1 MPITKLQFRPGI
13 NQEVTSYSNEGGW
26 VDGDKIRFRFGYP
39 EKFGGWEKMSGNTYE
54 GTARRLHNWLALDN
68 SNYLGIGTHLKY
80 YIEEGGLF
88 NDITPT
94 RLTTSLGDVT
104 FSATNGSSTITV
116 NENNHGAS
124 ENDFVT
130 FSGVATLGGLVT
142 ASILNAEHKIVS
154 ILNGNSYTITVSVTA
169 NSSDTGNGSFTD
181 ATCDYNNDPTITMD
195 STATLAVG
203 GTVSGTG
210 IPTGATVASITDAT
224 NFELSASTTGGSVT
238 NGTLTF
244 NNSKAV
250 YQINTGLNSQVGGTG
265 WGAGLWGGITDNALT
280 TQLNEAVDNS
290 ETAIDVDDETGIT
303 TDNDVIFI
311 DKTPSDVSTT
321 LSAAVSSAGATT
333 IAVTSASGLAA
344 GDTIV
349 IGSEFVKIGGIST
362 NDLTGCTRGHLN
374 STATTHLDKTSVVL
388 VDGAE
393 LMTVTATSDD
403 NTLTVTR
410 GASGTIASAHANDT
424 IVRLA
429 VGNVSSDDDFTGW
442 GIAAVTGTTR
452 EIRTWSHDNF
462 GEDLFINPRDEA
474 VYRWD
479 KTNGLTTRAVEISTI
494 SGAENAP
501 TVAKQIMVDENHLIA
516 FGTNIYGTTTQD
528 PLLIR
533 FSDDENQL
541 LFTVRSGSAASFLT
555 IGSGSEFIQAIKTK
569 REILVWTDISLHSL
583 RYIGYPNYYR
593 IDQITS
599 SITIMGSKAA
609 VAVEDAVFWMGKDSF
624 YVYAG
629 GTQTLPCTVKDKVFL
644 DFNNN
649 QSDKVV
655 AGVNSEYTEVIWFY
669 PSESNS
675 LNNGGTGDVDKYVI
689 YNYGQKIWYYG
700 TLSRTAWIDRG
711 IRNFPIAASDVLI
724 NSSAELTNGDATVTI
739 DSTSALVVNSLV
751 SGNGIPEGS
760 RIISITNAT
769 TFELSNN
776 ATTTQTGVTLR
787 FNNSNTHHLFNHET
801 GYNDDTIAM
810 TSFIESAPMDIGD
823 GDKFSLVQKVIPDLS
838 FQGSTSQSSPAAN
851 FTLKAR
857 NEPGENYGNTSAG
870 TATRIST
877 SPVETFTNQLNLR
890 ARGRSFALRVDSD
903 ALGVRWKLGSPRVSI
918 RPDGRR

>member
-1 MPITKLQFRPGI
+1 MPLTKLQFKPGI
-13 NQEVTSYSNEGGW
+13 NREVTPYSNEGGW
-26 VDGDKIRFRFGYP
+26 VDCDKIRFRFGYA
-39 EKFGGWEKMSGNTYE
+39 EKFGGWEKMTSSTYE
-54 GTARRLHNWLALDN
+54 GTARRLHNWLALDG
-68 SNYLGIGTHLKY
+68 SNYLGVGTHLKY

-88 NDITPT
+88 NDITPI
-94 RLTTSLGDVT
+94 RLTTSVGDVT

-116 NENNHGAS
+116 TENSHGAA

-130 FSGVATLGGLVT
+130 FSGAATLGGLVT

-169 NSSDTGNGSFTD
+169 NASDTGNGSFTD

-195 STATLAVG
+195 STAALAVG

-250 YQINTGLNSQVGGTG
+250 YQINSGLDSQVGGTG
-265 WGAGLWGGITDNALT
+265 WGAGLFGGTTDGALT
-280 TQLNEAVDNS
+280 TQLAEALDAT
-290 ETAIDVDDETGIT
+290 ETAIDVDSVTGIT
-303 TDNDVIFI
+303 
-311 DKTPSDVSTT
+311 
-321 LSAAVSSAGATT
+321 
-333 IAVTSASGLAA
+333 A
-344 GDTIV
+344 GDTILIEEELITV
-349 IGSEFVKIGGIST
+349 GTIS
-362 NDLTGCTRGHLN
+362 
-374 STATTHLDKTSVVL
+374 S
-388 VDGAE
+388 
-393 LMTVTATSDD
+393 
-403 NTLTVTR
+403 NTLGTGGGPSTR
-410 GASGTIASAHANDT
+410 GASGTANVSHSDNT

-429 VGNVSSDDDFTGW
+429 VGNASSSDDFTGW
-442 GIAAVTGTTR
+442 GIAAESGTTR

-479 KTNGLTTRAVEISTI
+479 KTNGLSTRAVEISTI

-541 LFTVRSGSAASFLT
+541 LFTVRSGSAANFLT
-555 IGSGSEFIQAIKTK
+555 IGSGSEFVQAIKTK
-569 REILVWTDISLHSL
+569 REILVWTDVSLHSL
-583 RYIGYPNYYR
+583 RYIGYPLYYG

-609 VAVEDAVFWMGKDSF
+609 VAVEDAVFWMGKDNF

-629 GTQTLPCTVKDKVFL
+629 GTKTLPCTVKDKVFL
-644 DFNNN
+644 DFNNE
-649 QSDKVV
+649 QADKVV

-675 LNNGGTGDVDKYVI
+675 LTNGGTGDIDKYVI
-689 YNYGQKIWYYG
+689 YNYGQGIWYFG
-700 TLSRTAWIDRG
+700 TLVRTAWIDRG
-711 IRNFPIAASDVLI
+711 IRQFPIAA
-724 NSSAELTNGDATVTI
+724 
-739 DSTSALVVNSLV
+739 
-751 SGNGIPEGS
+751 GS
-760 RIISITNAT
+760 PN
-769 TFELSNN
+769 
-776 ATTTQTGVTLR
+776 
-787 FNNSNTHHLFNHET
+787 LFNHET
-801 GYNDDTIAM
+801 GFDDDGSAM

-823 GDKFSLVQKVIPDLS
+823 GDKFTLVQKVIPDLT
-838 FQGSTSQSSPAAN
+838 FDGSTSQSSPAAN

-857 NEPGENYGNTSAG
+857 NEPGENYSNTSAG
-870 TATRIST
+870 TATRTST

-903 ALGVRWKLGSPRVSI
+903 ALGVKWRLGSPRVSI
-918 RPDGRR
+918 RQDGRR

>member
-1 MPITKLQFRPGI
+1 MPLTKLQFKPGI
-13 NQEVTSYSNEGGW
+13 NREVTPYSNEGGW
-26 VDGDKIRFRFGYP
+26 VDCDKIRFRFGYA
-39 EKFGGWEKMSGNTYE
+39 EKFGGWEKMTSSTYE
-54 GTARRLHNWLALDN
+54 GTARRLHNWLALDG
-68 SNYLGIGTHLKY
+68 SNYLGVGTHLKY

-88 NDITPT
+88 NDITPI
-94 RLTTSLGDVT
+94 RLTTSVGDVT

-116 NENNHGAS
+116 TENSHGAA

-130 FSGVATLGGLVT
+130 FSGAATLGGLVT

-169 NSSDTGNGSFTD
+169 NASDTGNGSFTD

-195 STATLAVG
+195 STAALAVG

-250 YQINTGLNSQVGGTG
+250 YQINSGLDSQVGGTG
-265 WGAGLWGGITDNALT
+265 WGAGLFGGTTDGALT
-280 TQLNEAVDNS
+280 TQLAEALDAT
-290 ETAIDVDDETGIT
+290 ETAIDVDSVTGIT
-303 TDNDVIFI
+303 
-311 DKTPSDVSTT
+311 
-321 LSAAVSSAGATT
+321 
-333 IAVTSASGLAA
+333 A
-344 GDTIV
+344 GDTILIEEELITV
-349 IGSEFVKIGGIST
+349 GTIS
-362 NDLTGCTRGHLN
+362 
-374 STATTHLDKTSVVL
+374 S
-388 VDGAE
+388 
-393 LMTVTATSDD
+393 
-403 NTLTVTR
+403 NTLGTGGGPSTR
-410 GASGTIASAHANDT
+410 GASGTANVSHSDNT

-429 VGNVSSDDDFTGW
+429 VGNASSSDDFTGW
-442 GIAAVTGTTR
+442 GIAAVSGTTR

-541 LFTVRSGSAASFLT
+541 SFTVGTASAANFLT
-555 IGSGSEFIQAIKTK
+555 IGSGSEFVQAIKTK
-569 REILVWTDISLHSL
+569 REILVWTDVSLHSL
-583 RYIGYPNYYR
+583 RYIGYPLYYG

-609 VAVEDAVFWMGKDSF
+609 VAVEDAVFWMGKDNF

-629 GTQTLPCTVKDKVFL
+629 GTKTLPCTVKDKVFL
-644 DFNNN
+644 DFNNE
-649 QSDKVV
+649 QADKVV

-675 LNNGGTGDVDKYVI
+675 LTNGGTGDIDKYVI
-689 YNYGQKIWYYG
+689 YNYGQGIWYFG
-700 TLSRTAWIDRG
+700 TLVRTAWIDRG
-711 IRNFPIAASDVLI
+711 IRQFPIAA
-724 NSSAELTNGDATVTI
+724 
-739 DSTSALVVNSLV
+739 
-751 SGNGIPEGS
+751 GS
-760 RIISITNAT
+760 PN
-769 TFELSNN
+769 
-776 ATTTQTGVTLR
+776 
-787 FNNSNTHHLFNHET
+787 LFNHET
-801 GYNDDTIAM
+801 GFDDDGSAM

-823 GDKFSLVQKVIPDLS
+823 GDKFTLVQKVIPDLT
-838 FQGSTSQSSPAAN
+838 FDGSTSQSSPAAN

-857 NEPGENYGNTSAG
+857 NEPGENYSNTSAG
-870 TATRIST
+870 TATRTST

-903 ALGVRWKLGSPRVSI
+903 ALGVKWRLGSPRVSI
-918 RPDGRR
+918 RQDGRR